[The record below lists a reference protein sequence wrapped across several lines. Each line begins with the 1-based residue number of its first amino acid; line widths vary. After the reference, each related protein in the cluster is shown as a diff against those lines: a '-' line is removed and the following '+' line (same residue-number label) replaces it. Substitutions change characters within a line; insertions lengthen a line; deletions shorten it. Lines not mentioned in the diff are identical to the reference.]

1 MERDGGYT
9 KENAIA
15 YSDMMCARPG
25 WNYSIY
31 GDKDYV
37 DHVLRYYQVLN
48 TGGTYPAG
56 GMQIPLYIQTE
67 YGNIPYGTGSIADC
81 GCGPT
86 AFAMVASYL
95 TGSTITPVDAVA
107 WCGNSYYKPGAG
119 TYWSYFQA
127 AASHF
132 GCGSVT
138 QTTDANAVLQAL
150 SEGRPVISS
159 QSPDYSRPGAF
170 YRPAGADCGREGA
183 GNDPNDSDS
192 KNYVSRAFDMMT
204 EIHATFLAVLDFREE
219 IEEHL

>member
-1 MERDGGYT
+1 M
-9 KENAIA
+9 
-15 YSDMMCARPG
+15 S
-25 WNYSIY
+25 
-31 GDKDYV
+31 
-37 DHVLRYYQVLN
+37 LRYYQVLN
-48 TGGTYPAG
+48 TGGTYPAN

-67 YGNIPYGTGSIADC
+67 YSHIPYGTGSIADC

-107 WCGNSYYKPGAG
+107 WCGNSYYKAGEG

-138 QTTDANAVLQAL
+138 QTTDANAVLQ
-150 SEGRPVISS
+150 GVIRREACDLL
-159 QSPDYSRPGAF
+159 PETGAVYQRRHF
-170 YRPAGADCGREGA
+170 IVLRGLTADGKVLV
-183 GNDPNDSDS
+183 NDPNDSDS

-204 EIHATFLAVLDFREE
+204 EIHATSSQYWIFEKK
-219 IEEHL
+219 

>member
-31 GDKDYV
+31 GDKEYV

-48 TGGTYPAG
+48 TGGTYPAN

-67 YGNIPYGTGSIADC
+67 YRNIPYGTGSIADC

-107 WCGNSYYKPGAG
+107 WCGNSYYKAG
-119 TYWSYFQA
+119 KAPTGPISRRRLLISDA
-127 AASHF
+127 EASPRPRMPMR
-132 GCGSVT
+132 CCRRY
-138 QTTDANAVLQAL
+138 QKAV
-150 SEGRPVISS
+150 RSS
-159 QSPDYSRPGAF
+159 PPRVPDYSRPG
-170 YRPAGADCGREGA
+170 GILSSLGG
-183 GNDPNDSDS
+183 
-192 KNYVSRAFDMMT
+192 
-204 EIHATFLAVLDFREE
+204 
-219 IEEHL
+219 

>member
-1 MERDGGYT
+1 
-9 KENAIA
+9 

-31 GDKDYV
+31 GDKEYV

-138 QTTDANAVLQAL
+138 QTMDANAVLQAL

-159 QSPDYSRPGAF
+159 QGPGLF
-170 YRPAGADCGREGA
+170 TSAGHFIVLRGLTADGKVLV
-183 GNDPNDSDS
+183 NDPNDSES
-192 KNYVSRAFDMMT
+192 KNYVNRAFDMMT
-204 EIHATFLAVLDFREE
+204 EIHATSSQYWIFEKK
-219 IEEHL
+219 

>member
-31 GDKDYV
+31 GDKEYV

-48 TGGTYPAG
+48 TGGTYPAN

-95 TGSTITPVDAVA
+95 TGSSITPVDAVA
-107 WCGNSYYKPGAG
+107 WCGNSYYKAGEG

-132 GCGSVT
+132 GCGKRHPDHGCQCGAAGVIR
-138 QTTDANAVLQAL
+138 
-150 SEGRPVISS
+150 RPSGHLL
-159 QSPDYSRPGAF
+159 PESRIIHVRGAF
-170 YRPAGADCGREGA
+170 YRP
-183 GNDPNDSDS
+183 
-192 KNYVSRAFDMMT
+192 
-204 EIHATFLAVLDFREE
+204 
-219 IEEHL
+219 